1 MREKERCY
9 LMKIRLK
16 EAPFEEENYVEDF
29 TNDTPEVQAP
39 LDLEVVEP
47 ETTDEES
54 IFIDETDP
62 KLTEFICSDALNEL
76 RDILIELP
84 EDIHLLLLDNKV
96 IVIARNSNDE
106 KNETFLYCLRDE
118 DDEFTLI
125 QMPLKLDEILA
136 NDSIIQY
143 TPANIS
149 DVHDK
154 VMELFARELEP
165 EDEEI
170 EEEVIEDI
178 PEESIEDNIDNDLE
192 EDTNDEIEEED
203 EDEEDKIGS

>member
-1 MREKERCY
+1 
-9 LMKIRLK
+9 MKLRLK
-16 EAPFEEENYVEDF
+16 EAPVEEDLFEEL
-29 TNDTPEVQAP
+29 TNDSPEIQAP

-47 ETTDEES
+47 EEDEES

-62 KLTEFICSDALNEL
+62 KLINFICSDELNEL

-84 EDIHLLLLDNKV
+84 EDIHLLLLDNKT
-96 IVIARNSNDE
+96 IVLAKNDE
-106 KNETFLYCLRDE
+106 NNDTFLYCLGDE
-118 DDEFTLI
+118 DEEFTLI
-125 QMPLKLDEILA
+125 KMPLKLDEILA

-154 VMELFARELEP
+154 VVELFARELEP

-170 EEEVIEDI
+170 EEEI
-178 PEESIEDNIDNDLE
+178 PEESIEDNIDDNLE
-192 EDTNDEIEEED
+192 DDINNEIEEED
-203 EDEEDKIGS
+203 KDEEAKISS

>member
-1 MREKERCY
+1 
-9 LMKIRLK
+9 MKIRLK

-29 TNDTPEVQAP
+29 TNSTPEVQAP

-154 VMELFARELEP
+154 VVELFARELEP
-165 EDEEI
+165 EDEET
-170 EEEVIEDI
+170 EEVI
-178 PEESIEDNIDNDLE
+178 PEESIEDNIDNDIE
-192 EDTNDEIEEED
+192 EDINIEEED
-203 EDEEDKIGS
+203 EDEEDKISS